1 MRIRSLLP
9 SSLLLALFGCKST
22 EPDSSPGAEP
32 GRTAES
38 PAETPPPVPQEEA
51 VAQEEAVPQD
61 EAVPQEE
68 IAPAEVPQP
77 EPAQEET
84 PQEATPQ
91 EIDDA
96 ADRADVARGS
106 QQYLSDQYVAQGDRL
121 LEEGDLEGAL
131 AAYSDAIDLMPSN
144 ETARAQLRK
153 VRALMGDS
161 FDQVG
166 EYFEDAYQREV
177 VRRTQT
183 RLEVE
188 QLTLDGDNYLRA
200 GDYDKAIESYRR
212 AETILRYNPM
222 IATQTLDER
231 IVSQKLASTV
241 ALAEEQRSREE
252 ESQEAEARRAREARE
267 EESRDYRENKL
278 RTLYA
283 EANNAF
289 RREQYGLAESLT
301 AQILIYDPG
310 NEYATNLLE
319 IARAA
324 RHQKKA
330 ETTER
335 DYRENWIRTFDEL
348 SHMGVPQTDTL
359 EFDFARWRE
368 VRNRQPYAFTKED
381 VASVADKEEI
391 LARLSAT
398 RVPARFGANDEGAPL
413 EEVAAY
419 LQNVSGVNFVIS
431 AKVRDE
437 VDDEEKSIL
446 LNLPER
452 SILSLLNIITE
463 VRPNLRW
470 KIENGV
476 VKFVTV
482 EELTGGQ
489 ILKMYEVR
497 DLIRPISDF
506 PGREINVSPS
516 NYEATAE
523 DLEKREA
530 LVITEDALDQ
540 LIRDNIAPAS
550 WDADPANSL
559 RISNGTM
566 VVNQTPEV
574 QAQIE
579 RLLEDLREST
589 GILVDIQ
596 ARFLKVEDNF
606 LEDIGV
612 DFRGLGAPGKGTN
625 TFFNDFG
632 NPTAQQTQGAELG
645 TGDSLGAFLDEGGDG
660 DVRARTENLFDQ
672 FLGDEDVLT
681 GSGGLQFQW
690 TYLNDL
696 QLEMV
701 LTAVSKSERVELV
714 TAPRVLVF
722 NTARSNLSV
731 MNQLAYVQDFDVE
744 IAQGASIADPVI
756 SIVQDGVVLD
766 VRPVVSAD
774 RRFITLEMR
783 PTVAELRRP
792 IRTFTTSLGVS
803 GNSVT
808 IQLPELEI
816 SRVRTSIPM
825 PDGGTVLLG
834 GMKIHD
840 SQDLRSGT
848 PILNKIPLISFLFE
862 RQGTFVTNRKLL
874 ILLKAKIVI
883 PSEHEPTSAQL
894 GLDET
899 LQLERR

>member
-9 SSLLLALFGCKST
+9 SSLVLAFFGCKST
-22 EPDSSPGAEP
+22 EPGTPPPSEMDSGMA
-32 GRTAES
+32 AES
-38 PAETPPPVPQEEA
+38 PAAGEG
-51 VAQEEAVPQD
+51 AQETT
-61 EAVPQEE
+61 
-68 IAPAEVPQP
+68 
-77 EPAQEET
+77 PAQALD
-84 PQEATPQ
+84 Q
-91 EIDDA
+91 A
-96 ADRADVARGS
+96 ADRAEVVRDS
-106 QQYLSDQYVAQGDRL
+106 QQYLSDQYVARGDKL
-121 LEEGDLEGAL
+121 LEQADLEGAL

-144 ETARAQLRK
+144 EAARVQLRK
-153 VRALMGDS
+153 VRALMGD
-161 FDQVG
+161 DYQQAG
-166 EYFEDAYQREV
+166 EYLEDAYQREV
-177 VRRTQT
+177 VKRTQT
-183 RLEVE
+183 RLEIE
-188 QLTLDGDNYLRA
+188 QLTLDGDNFLRVQE
-200 GDYDKAIESYRR
+200 YDKAIESYRR
-212 AETILRYNPM
+212 AETILRFNPL
-222 IATQTLDER
+222 IASKTLDEK
-231 IVSQKLASTV
+231 IVSQKLASAV
-241 ALAEEQRSREE
+241 ALAEEQRLQEE
-252 ESQEAEARRAREARE
+252 EDQATVAQRAREARE
-267 EESRDYRENKL
+267 EESRGYRENKL
-278 RTLYA
+278 RTLYT

-289 RREQYGLAESLT
+289 HREQYGLAESLT
-301 AQILIYDPG
+301 EQILIYDPG
-310 NEYATNLLE
+310 NEFAEDLRA
-319 IARAA
+319 IAQAA
-324 RHQKKA
+324 RHQKKV
-330 ETTER
+330 ETTDR

-348 SHMGVPQTDTL
+348 SQMGVPQTETL

-368 VRNRQPYAFTKED
+368 VRDRQPYAFTQED
-381 VASVADKEEI
+381 TSSVADKEEV
-391 LARLSAT
+391 LARLSGT
-398 RVPARFGANDEGAPL
+398 RVPARFGADGTGAPL

-431 AKVRDE
+431 SRVRDE
-437 VDDEEKSIL
+437 VDDEEKAIL

-463 VRPNLRW
+463 VRANLRW

-476 VKFVTV
+476 VKFVTA

-506 PGREINVSPS
+506 PGREINITPS
-516 NYEATAE
+516 GGLPEVTD

-530 LVITEDALDQ
+530 LVITEDALDN

-550 WDADPANSL
+550 WDADEANSL

-574 QAQIE
+574 QGQIQ
-579 RLLEDLREST
+579 RLLDDLREAT

-625 TFFNDFG
+625 AFFNDYG
-632 NPTAQQTQGAELG
+632 NPTAQQTLG
-645 TGDSLGAFLDEGGDG
+645 GEIGTDDSLGAFLDEGGDG
-660 DVRARTENLFDQ
+660 DVRARTENLFDS

-696 QLEMV
+696 QLEMI

-714 TAPRVLVF
+714 TAPSVLVF

-731 MNQLAYVQDFDVE
+731 MNQLAYVQDFNVE

-756 SIVQDGVVLD
+756 SVVQDGVVLD

-783 PTVAELRRP
+783 PTVAELQRP

-883 PSEHEPTSAQL
+883 PSEHEPSPAQL

>member
-1 MRIRSLLP
+1 MRMRFLLP

-22 EPDSSPGAEP
+22 EHGSPPPPEM
-32 GRTAES
+32 ES
-38 PAETPPPVPQEEA
+38 PALSEGA
-51 VAQEEAVPQD
+51 AQGAALESPLDQA
-61 EAVPQEE
+61 
-68 IAPAEVPQP
+68 AEH
-77 EPAQEET
+77 AQ
-84 PQEATPQ
+84 
-91 EIDDA
+91 
-96 ADRADVARGS
+96 VVRGS
-106 QQYLSDQYVAQGDRL
+106 QQYLSDQYVAQADKL
-121 LEEGDLEGAL
+121 LEQADLEGAL
-131 AAYSDAIDLMPSN
+131 AAYSDAIDLLPSN
-144 ETARAQLRK
+144 EKARAGLRK
-153 VRALMGDS
+153 VRALMGDTYQQA
-161 FDQVG
+161 DQ
-166 EYFEDAYQREV
+166 YFEDAYQREV
-177 VRRTQT
+177 VRRTQA

-188 QLTLDGDNYLRA
+188 QLTQDGDNYLRA
-200 GDYDKAIESYRR
+200 QDYDKAIESYRR
-212 AETILRYNPM
+212 AETILRFNPLL
-222 IATQTLDER
+222 ASQTLDEK
-231 IVSQKLASTV
+231 ILSQKLASAV
-241 ALAEEQRSREE
+241 ALAEEERVQN
-252 ESQEAEARRAREARE
+252 ESVQAEEARKAREARE

-278 RTLYA
+278 RTLYS

-289 RREQYGLAESLT
+289 HREQYGLAESLT
-301 AQILIYDPG
+301 SQILIYDPG
-310 NEYATNLLE
+310 NEFATNLLE

-324 RHQKKA
+324 RHQKAA
-330 ETTER
+330 ETTDR

-348 SHMGVPQTDTL
+348 SQMGVPQADTI

-368 VRNRQPYAFTKED
+368 VRDRQPYAFTKED
-381 VASVADKEEI
+381 VSSVADKQEI
-391 LARLSAT
+391 LQRLSET
-398 RVPARFGANDEGAPL
+398 RVPARFGANDQGAPL
-413 EEVAAY
+413 EEVATY

-463 VRPNLRW
+463 VRANLRW
-470 KIENGV
+470 KVENGV
-476 VKFVTV
+476 VKFVTA

-506 PGREINVSPS
+506 PGHEINVNPS
-516 NYEATAE
+516 NGVPESTE

-530 LVITEDALDQ
+530 LVITEDALDN

-574 QAQIE
+574 QDQIE
-579 RLLEDLREST
+579 RLLEDLREAT

-596 ARFLKVEDNF
+596 ARFLRVEDNF

-625 TFFNDFG
+625 AFFNDFG
-632 NPTAQQTQGAELG
+632 NPTAQQTLGGEIG

-660 DVRARTENLFDQ
+660 DVRARTENLFDS

-731 MNQLAYVQDFDVE
+731 MNQLTYVQDFDVE
-744 IAQGASIADPVI
+744 IAQGASIANPVI
-756 SIVQDGVVLD
+756 SVVQDGVVLD

-774 RRFITLEMR
+774 RRFITLELR
-783 PTVAELRRP
+783 PTVAELKRP

-862 RQGTFVTNRKLL
+862 RQGSFVTNRKLL

-883 PSEHEPTSAQL
+883 PAEHEPTPAQL

-899 LQLERR
+899 LQIEKR